1 MAKNRNKKKRKD
13 SNSMDVSG
21 LPVPDVPQ
29 AMDTSES
36 GAQNPS
42 GAASNLKIK
51 GRQMKRTKNARKKKA
66 VVRAISKRE
75 KSVEKV
81 LKNESKTLRTQ
92 SAKLLYD

>member
-1 MAKNRNKKKRKD
+1 MAKNRGKKKRKD
-13 SNSMDVSG
+13 SDSMDVSEFPVSD
-21 LPVPDVPQ
+21 LPQ
-29 AMDTSES
+29 EMDTSEI
-36 GAQNPS
+36 GAQNPNS
-42 GAASNLKIK
+42 GASNLKMK

-81 LKNESKTLRTQ
+81 LKHESKTLRTQ